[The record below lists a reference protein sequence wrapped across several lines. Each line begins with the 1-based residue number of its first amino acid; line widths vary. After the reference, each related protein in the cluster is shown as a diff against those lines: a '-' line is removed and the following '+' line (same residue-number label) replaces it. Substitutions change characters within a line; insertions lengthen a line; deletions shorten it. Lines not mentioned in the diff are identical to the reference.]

1 MKLLQIGG
9 GHHKN
14 QIGLDMICNHLK
26 IEKTSSHNYREG
38 FDIIYSSQKP
48 LDKKAIYGPGMGTF
62 PNDNAKKLT
71 KGIYI
76 QPSEWASR
84 VWHTDFNYKNVPV
97 VPFPFPV
104 DTEKFKPIDCEK
116 QKVFVYFKHRTS
128 RDLKTVLLFLK
139 SKKIDYILIK
149 YRHYKEEN
157 YLNIL
162 QSSKYGIWVGGHES
176 QGFALEEALSCNVPL
191 LVWSVTSMKQECAGF
206 KYDDYKATTIPYW
219 DERCGEYFYEKEEL
233 DSKFDTFIS
242 KLDSYKPRDY
252 IMENLSVEKCS
263 ERFLDLINKY
273 DLKN

>member
-9 GHHKN
+9 IHHKN

-26 IEKTSSHNYREG
+26 IEKTFSHNYQEG
-38 FDIIYSSQKP
+38 FDIVYSQKP
-48 LDKKAIYGPGMGTF
+48 LDKKAIYGPHFSVF
-62 PNDNAKKLT
+62 PDHKANQLT

-84 VWHTDFNYKNVPV
+84 VWHTDFNYKNIPV

-104 DTEKFKPIDCEK
+104 DTEKFKPKDCEK
-116 QKVFVYFKHRTS
+116 SEVFIYYKS
-128 RDLKTVLLFLK
+128 RLPKELNFVMYFLK
-139 SKKIDYILIK
+139 SKKISFSLFK
-149 YRHYKEEN
+149 YGSYKEED
-157 YLNIL
+157 YLNTL
-162 QSSKYGIWVGGHES
+162 QKANYGVWVDAHES

-191 LVWSVTSMKQECAGF
+191 LVWNIKSMNQELRST
-206 KYDDYKATTIPYW
+206 YPDIKATTIPYW

-233 DSKFDTFIS
+233 DSKFNTFIS

-273 DLKN
+273 DLK